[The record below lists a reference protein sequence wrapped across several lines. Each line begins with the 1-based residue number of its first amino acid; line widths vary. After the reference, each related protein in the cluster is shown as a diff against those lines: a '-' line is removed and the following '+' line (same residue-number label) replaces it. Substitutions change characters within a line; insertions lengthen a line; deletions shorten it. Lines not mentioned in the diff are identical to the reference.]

1 MDYYQILGVSFSD
14 NSSTIKQHYYKLAK
28 QYHPDKFSG
37 DPIKCEQ
44 FKHLSEAYSTLSNPK
59 KRYLYDIQRVADF
72 FEVSLNLQLT
82 DDEIELL
89 YTYYQ
94 DICQSV
100 EFRLFYAI
108 FQSFP
113 KKQEFWKKISQ
124 NFSRKF
130 KRDANYN
137 VPHNYSLIIPPK
149 SIDCHNLEEDFT
161 IHLYRD
167 LKDVYENIAK
177 EILILTKSHIY
188 RIFVTHSDYTLHLPN
203 QQYTLTITIETK
215 SMDHILLNG
224 HDIHLTV
231 TRDLFQYFFESS
243 VTTTFLNQV
252 LTYDP
257 KDLNTTYIANGG
269 LKDPDTN
276 QRGTLVVH
284 NKMIYHMDMKIA
296 HNHIELLKTILSKT

>member
-14 NSSTIKQHYYKLAK
+14 NSSTIKKHYYKLAK

-37 DPIKCEQ
+37 DLHKCEQ

-72 FEVSLNLQLT
+72 FDLNLNLQLT
-82 DDEIELL
+82 DDELELL

-100 EFRLFYAI
+100 EFRLFYAL

-113 KKQEFWKKISQ
+113 NKQRFWENIT
-124 NFSRKF
+124 R
-130 KRDANYN
+130 N
-137 VPHNYSLIIPPK
+137 VYRNSPQSLIIPPK
-149 SIDCHNLEEDFT
+149 SIDCHNLDENFT

-167 LKDVYENIAK
+167 FTDVYKNIAK

-188 RIFVTHSDYTLHLPN
+188 RIFVTHSDYTLHLHN
-203 QQYTLTITIETK
+203 QHYTLTITIETK

-243 VTTTFLNQV
+243 VKTTFLNQV

-257 KDLNTTYIANGG
+257 KDLDTKYIAHGG
-269 LKDPDTN
+269 LKDPATN

-284 NKMIYHMDMKIA
+284 NKVIYHMDMKIA
-296 HNHIELLKTILSKT
+296 HNHIQLLKTILSNT